1 MTAESVHVARV
12 LLVGKRARVL
22 EELGRSLQHLGMEV
36 VQETDLARARDVID
50 GSMVDVLALGR
61 AVRGAKREELVVA
74 LRAQNPRLK
83 VVDGLAPIPPLLVAQ
98 VQEAVSTP
106 PSDTRI
112 VGSATYEQGINRV
125 VLIMRR
131 SAEVG
136 IMLHRLDPLYRI
148 HQTPIF
154 AGRLGDGRQN
164 IPIGRKIGRGERFLV
179 VRADQETTVHQV
191 N

>member
-36 VQETDLARARDVID
+36 VQEKDLARPMDFID

-106 PSDTRI
+106 PGDARA
-112 VGSATYEQGINRV
+112 VANATYEQGINRV

-191 N
+191 H